1 MALYNVFLLLPQS
14 FTESGVEFEDESSV
28 EADQVVLCTGYKVHL
43 PMLSDELRSKI
54 VNDTTNDIKVPHL
67 TNVT

>member
-1 MALYNVFLLLPQS
+1 MYFLLSQS
-14 FTESGVEFEDESSV
+14 FTEDGVTFEDESSV

-54 VNDTTNDIKVPHL
+54 VNETTNDIKVHHL
-67 TNVT
+67 VPDVT